1 MQVRPIDALLTRV
14 RADVLAD
21 GVVTDDEI
29 ASLGRLAHDSA
40 GGTGLATPALKP
52 LVDDHAAAF
61 SSSAGLARARAL
73 LDVGGGPAPRPDTD
87 TVRYVAPPDNQTV
100 RSHTLYI
107 KRDGVLNGD
116 TGKPSYS
123 RGWGQFNAGVLEQA
137 HGSGVPSSSLHDL
150 TTRATLGAMTPAQR
164 LDAALGAFGRKLPMN
179 DFVGIARAFSRPDQP
194 DWAGVC
200 YAWSWAALDARLS
213 TLVDVEGPAGSR
225 GLWIG
230 GQFLSRADLGNWLM
244 ALLAGLSQGAGDVM
258 WYAPEGEDLLKA
270 VVGSLMDGGRGF
282 RADIG
287 NSFSDRDGEVW
298 FQPFVGGQ
306 ASFSAVPPTVRDGV
320 LNIAR
325 EPRRAGWG
333 GTVPGVDGADV
344 KLVRL
349 TGRYGNEE
357 GDAHEDAPLISE
369 MQWAMYAVV
378 DDQGR
383 LLKALM
389 ADDPR
394 LQKIPGLPVTD
405 TNPVPRELFAPD
417 HGLVDGILAG
427 TPAPE
432 VQGSVYGPALD
443 FFVGTVLA
451 RGIPAT
457 TRRAFEAEP
466 ALTGSGPL
474 DAASVDAL
482 AARYPTI
489 AAAFSPAEWQT
500 RFASRGLDA
509 TAFGAPEYVGA

>member
-21 GVVTDDEI
+21 GVVTDDEV
-29 ASLGRLAHDSA
+29 ASLAHLAHDSS
-40 GGTGLATPALKP
+40 GSTSLATPTLKP
-52 LVDDHAAAF
+52 LVSDHAAAF
-61 SSSAGLARARAL
+61 SSSAALARARAL
-73 LDVGGGPAPRPDTD
+73 LDVGGGPARRPDTD

-100 RSHTLYI
+100 RSHALYI
-107 KRDGVLNGD
+107 KKDGVLAGD

-150 TTRATLGAMTPAQR
+150 ATRATLGAMTPAQR

-179 DFVGIARAFSRPDQP
+179 DFAGIARGFSRPDQP

-213 TLVDVEGPAGSR
+213 TLVDVAGPEGGR

-287 NSFSDRDGEVW
+287 NSYSDRDGEVW

-306 ASFSAVPPTVRDGV
+306 ASFSSVPPSVRDDILDV
-320 LNIAR
+320 AR

-333 GTVPGVDGADV
+333 GMVPGVEGADV

-349 TGRYGNEE
+349 AGRYGNEE
-357 GDAHEDAPLISE
+357 GDAHEGAPLISE
-369 MQWAMYAVV
+369 MTWAMYAVV
-378 DDQGR
+378 DDEGR
-383 LLKALM
+383 LQKAIM

-394 LQKIPGLPVTD
+394 LQKIAGLPVTE

-417 HGLVDGILAG
+417 HGIVDGILAG

-466 ALTGSGPL
+466 VLKGAGPL
-474 DAASVDAL
+474 DHVAVESL
-482 AARYPTI
+482 STRYPTI
-489 AAAFSPAEWQT
+489 AAAFSPTEWQS

-509 TAFGAPEYVGA
+509 AAFGAPEYRP